1 MARKSQRLGNNSTDR
16 HVAAFADAGS
26 VVAVPRGF
34 EFSSEE
40 ETTLWATYTA
50 ARSRVDWLPHDLIM
64 VAKLVQTEMDIR
76 EARRALKIEGMVVEN
91 NRGTMV
97 ENAWLRV
104 YDTLARQQL
113 AIIRSLSM
121 NSTSSEKA
129 IVQRSAKEDQK
140 AVKTLEE
147 LGVEGLLAQPN

>member
-1 MARKSQRLGNNSTDR
+1 MARKEQRLGNNSTDR
-16 HVAAFADAGS
+16 QVAAFAGAS
-26 VVAVPRGF
+26 EVVAVPRGF
-34 EFSSEE
+34 EFGSEE
-40 ETTLWATYTA
+40 EATLWATYTA

-76 EARRALKIEGMVVEN
+76 EARRALKIEGMVIEN
-91 NRGTMV
+91 GRGTMV

-129 IVQRSAKEDQK
+129 IIQRSAKEDQK

-147 LGVEGLLAQPN
+147 QGVESLLAQPH